1 MCAENGCTNRCW
13 RREQTGAES
22 LPATRAILGTGS
34 SAPLLPKADRARA
47 RRSDLG
53 LRGDGSGSA
62 PPTRG
67 RCEVAPVVVIR
78 PDWRVLVAKYGEA
91 ERTHCSPTADSSSP
105 APELPGLQ
113 KSQSEASEVWRYAVF
128 WFCYLVMVLL
138 SLDLRASSLR
148 RLLLKL
154 QSREEQA
161 VEWTS
166 WERRK
171 SGARNAVEAGQ
182 RRAACAVQG
191 AKISALCPGQTEMAT
206 AQELLTF
213 RDVCVDFTLEEWQQ
227 LDSAQKNL
235 YRDVMLENYSHLVS
249 VGYLGAK
256 PDVVL
261 RLGRGEEAGMT
272 EGETPTWK
280 YPEFWQVDDQID
292 HHKKSQDRLLWQ
304 TALVDKEAQ
313 KDQSGQEFTTFR
325 KIIYPN
331 TDFVSIRQRL
341 PKYYSWGRCS
351 KHNLNF
357 LCQNRSSMRQ
367 KDDEYKVHWKSCFH
381 SNLDKAQSFAETFFE
396 PNEHGKT
403 LHHKQALNKTQR
415 IQTREKL
422 YECSQCGK
430 VFMQKANLVVHQRT
444 HTGEKPY
451 ECCECTKA
459 FSQKSTLIA
468 HQRTHTGEK
477 PYECS
482 ECGKTFI
489 QKSTLVKHKRT
500 HTAEKPFV
508 CGECAKAFK
517 SSYHLIRHEKTHIR
531 QAFYEGV
538 HSGKSSLMHQRTL
551 KGEKTECNKHGKPF
565 NEKHN
570 PIKHHTFHTKEKPYE
585 CSKCGK
591 SFRGKS
597 HLSVHQR
604 IHTGEKP
611 YECRICGKTFS
622 GKSHLSVHHRTHTGE
637 KPYECRRCGKAF
649 GEKSTLIVHHRT
661 HTGEKPYKCNE
672 CGKAFSEK
680 SPLIK
685 HERIHT
691 GERPYKCSDCEKAFS
706 RKSTLIKHQ
715 RIHTGE
721 KPYECSECGKAFSVK
736 STLIVHHRTH
746 TGEKPYECRDCGKAF
761 SGKSTLMKH
770 QRSHTG
776 DKTYKDT

>member
-13 RREQTGAES
+13 RREQTGSES
-22 LPATRAILGTGS
+22 LPATRAILATGS

-91 ERTHCSPTADSSSP
+91 ERTRAGG
-105 APELPGLQ
+105 EGG
-113 KSQSEASEVWRYAVF
+113 
-128 WFCYLVMVLL
+128 VMG
-138 SLDLRASSLR
+138 SRPLRARGPGPRGSGCIAETTAHQ
-148 RLLLKL
+148 L
-154 QSREEQA
+154 QIPAHLHLSFL
-161 VEWTS
+161 VY
-166 WERRK
+166 
-171 SGARNAVEAGQ
+171 
-182 RRAACAVQG
+182 RRARLRPQ
-191 AKISALCPGQTEMAT
+191 KISTLCPGQTEMAT
-206 AQELLTF
+206 SQESLTF

-261 RLGRGEEAGMT
+261 RLGRGEEAGLT

-292 HHKKSQDRLLWQ
+292 NHKESQDRLLWQ

-422 YECSQCGK
+422 YECPQCGK

-477 PYECS
+477 PYKCS

-538 HSGKSSLMHQRTL
+538 HCGKYSLMHQRTP

-570 PIKHHTFHTKEKPYE
+570 PIKHHTFHTKEKPYD

-649 GEKSTLIVHHRT
+649 GEKSTLTVHHRT

-691 GERPYKCSDCEKAFS
+691 GERPYKCSNCEKAFS

-776 DKTYKDT
+776 DKSYKDT

>member
-1 MCAENGCTNRCW
+1 MRSAPTSGSRA
-13 RREQTGAES
+13 TGAEV
-22 LPATRAILGTGS
+22 LRQLEGG
-34 SAPLLPKADRARA
+34 AR
-47 RRSDLG
+47 S
-53 LRGDGSGSA
+53 
-62 PPTRG
+62 
-67 RCEVAPVVVIR
+67 
-78 PDWRVLVAKYGEA
+78 
-91 ERTHCSPTADSSSP
+91 
-105 APELPGLQ
+105 
-113 KSQSEASEVWRYAVF
+113 
-128 WFCYLVMVLL
+128 
-138 SLDLRASSLR
+138 R
-148 RLLLKL
+148 RLLLYALTVGLWESSTGRRSGHGL
-154 QSREEQA
+154 QGRAGVMALRPCGLAAPSGGLSAHSGPGATASDTVSEFAECLGLLVASA
-161 VEWTS
+161 VWAFFP
-166 WERRK
+166 
-171 SGARNAVEAGQ
+171 GAGCLPETTAHQLQVPAHWHLDFLVC
-182 RRAACAVQG
+182 RRASLRPQ
-191 AKISALCPGQTEMAT
+191 KIPALCPEQNRMGT
-206 AQELLTF
+206 AQESLTF
-213 RDVCVDFTLEEWQQ
+213 GDVFVDFTLEEWQQ

-235 YRDVMLENYSHLVS
+235 YRDVTLENYSHLVS
-249 VGYLGAK
+249 VGYLVPK
-256 PDVVL
+256 PDEVL
-261 RLGRGEEAGMT
+261 RLGRGEEARRA
-272 EGETPTWK
+272 EGEPPTRS
-280 YPEFWQVDDQID
+280 YPEFWQVDDQVD
-292 HHKKSQDRLLWQ
+292 NHKESQDQLLWQ
-304 TALVDKEAQ
+304 TALVDKETQ
-313 KDQSGQEFTTFR
+313 KDLSDREFTTFR
-325 KIIYPN
+325 KIVYPS

-357 LCQNRSSMRQ
+357 LCQNRSYVRK
-367 KDDEYKVHWKSCFH
+367 KDDEREAHWKLCFR
-381 SNLDKAQSFAETFFE
+381 SNLHNSQAVEKCFE
-396 PNEHGKT
+396 PDQRGRT
-403 LHHKQALNKTQR
+403 LHQKQALNQSQR

-422 YECSQCGK
+422 YACSECGK
-430 VFMQKANLVVHQRT
+430 VFIQKATLAVHQRT

-451 ECCECTKA
+451 ECSECAKA

-489 QKSTLVKHKRT
+489 QKSTLIKHKRT

-531 QAFYEGV
+531 QAFYEGI
-538 HSGKSSLMHQRTL
+538 HCGKSSLLHQRTY
-551 KGEKTECNKHGKPF
+551 KGEKPECNKHEKPF
-565 NEKHN
+565 DEKAN
-570 PIKHHTFHTKEKPYE
+570 PIKHQRSHTKEKPYE

-597 HLSVHQR
+597 HLCVHQR

-611 YECRICGKTFS
+611 YKCSICGKTFS

-661 HTGEKPYKCNE
+661 HTGEKPYKCDE

-685 HERIHT
+685 HQRIHT
-691 GERPYKCSDCEKAFS
+691 GERPYECSSCGKAFS

-761 SGKSTLMKH
+761 SGKSTLIKH

-776 DKTYKDT
+776 DKTY